1 MFPEVML
8 IVEYERVSEFQNV
21 WKYGSHQRNWEECED
36 VTPTTP
42 PLQTK
47 IIKKCTKL
55 QPCGWHCFLI
65 HTHIPTTLFNP
76 FILYV
81 PEASGP
87 W

>member
-47 IIKKCTKL
+47 IIIMYQASTMWL
-55 QPCGWHCFLI
+55 ALFSNT
-65 HTHIPTTLFNP
+65 HTHTNYP
-76 FILYV
+76 F
-81 PEASGP
+81 
-87 W
+87 